1 MNREKKRLILFNKQ
15 KGKCCK
21 CGKVLSGNELSRE
34 VEGVV
39 CYLPCGY
46 EEWKRSRGD
55 VGFEQRRDG

>member
-21 CGKVLSGNELSRE
+21 CGKVLRGNDLSRE

-39 CYLPCGY
+39 CTHPCGY
-46 EEWKRSRGD
+46 EEWKRAGLRWLI
-55 VGFEQRRDG
+55 